1 MAVRNASAEWRGSI
15 KEGSGTVKLGS
26 GAFEGKYSFQTRFED
41 APGTNPEE
49 LVGAAHAGCYSMAL
63 SGALGRAGFEPQR
76 IATTAKVH
84 LGKVDEGFAITRID
98 LTTEVQ
104 VAGIDEAKFQEVA
117 HAAKEGCPI
126 SKALKAVEIT
136 LDAKRV

>member
-1 MAVRNASAEWRGSI
+1 MAVRNASAEWRGSL
-15 KEGSGTVKLGS
+15 KEGNGTVKLGS

-63 SGALGRAGFEPQR
+63 SGALGRAGFEPQS

-84 LGKVDEGFAITRID
+84 LGKVGEGFAITRID
-98 LTTEVQ
+98 LATEVQ
-104 VAGIDEAKFQEVA
+104 VPGIDEAKFQEVA